1 MRSYVV
7 EATDNQGVQAL
18 GEIDTSHHYDIP
30 CDSRACRGARGEQ
43 GTESKTN
50 FRAEPGSV
58 KKTATLAIRL
68 VSRCLKYFSPIINT
82 MTVDEIAL
90 LNQVHGDVI
99 RTVTFTPPAAANI
112 VTMTEAQAQSKVNP
126 GFGHLRL
133 ADYFV
138 IVYCVIWILGETN
151 LELKYDLQ
159 AFNSHS

>member
-1 MRSYVV
+1 
-7 EATDNQGVQAL
+7 
-18 GEIDTSHHYDIP
+18 
-30 CDSRACRGARGEQ
+30 
-43 GTESKTN
+43 
-50 FRAEPGSV
+50 
-58 KKTATLAIRL
+58 
-68 VSRCLKYFSPIINT
+68 